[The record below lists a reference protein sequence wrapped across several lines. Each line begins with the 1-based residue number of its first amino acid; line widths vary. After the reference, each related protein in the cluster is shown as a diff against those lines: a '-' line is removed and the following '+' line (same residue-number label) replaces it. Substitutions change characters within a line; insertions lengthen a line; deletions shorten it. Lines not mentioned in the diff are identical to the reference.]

1 MRYYSRHFP
10 QEQNSQQEAKMLT
23 RSRAKAANQ
32 PIFVDDQWNDAY
44 IHAKDE
50 QIDAIHAQQLRD
62 SGGGWG
68 SDGDGSGSDNDSDA
82 PDSDDP
88 DADVWRSDDEANA
101 DSEDSEDE
109 EQQQLAQEAEGDG
122 GGDDATEPMALAGV
136 SSSRLAGGGFA
147 ENLFWTVLTVLVV
160 PMFMYSA
167 VLKRYQSVLLLCCC
181 AL

>member
-1 MRYYSRHFP
+1 
-10 QEQNSQQEAKMLT
+10 MLT
-23 RSRAKAANQ
+23 RSQAKAAKQ

-62 SGGGWG
+62 SGGGWA
-68 SDGDGSGSDNDSDA
+68 DGSGSDD
-82 PDSDDP
+82 DSDDSDDDDD

-101 DSEDSEDE
+101 DSDDSEDD
-109 EQQQLAQEAEGDG
+109 EQPEAHEQGET
-122 GGDDATEPMALAGV
+122 TEPTALAGV

-160 PMFMYSA
+160 PMFMYST
-167 VLKRYQSVLLLCCC
+167 VLKRYQNVLSLYCKL
-181 AL
+181 

>member
-1 MRYYSRHFP
+1 
-10 QEQNSQQEAKMLT
+10 MLT
-23 RSRAKAANQ
+23 RSRAKAAKQ

-62 SGGGWG
+62 SGGGGWSDGIG
-68 SDGDGSGSDNDSDA
+68 SDDDSD
-82 PDSDDP
+82 DSDDDDDP

-101 DSEDSEDE
+101 DSDDSEDDEQPQAHEQE
-109 EQQQLAQEAEGDG
+109 E
-122 GGDDATEPMALAGV
+122 ATEPTTLAGV
-136 SSSRLAGGGFA
+136 SSSCLAGGGFA

-167 VLKRYQSVLLLCCC
+167 VLKR
-181 AL
+181 